1 MENDSISV
9 FYTKDFYF
17 VSVLTKGVLCAKFAL
32 PPPSFWGVLVLY
44 IAFPSHIKMYY
55 FTSHKEK
62 KWHSVFCCCCSF
74 GSTLW
79 KITFLEEITYLSVIT
94 NNTIN

>member
-32 PPPSFWGVLVLY
+32 PPPSLGGGGVLVLY
-44 IAFPSHIKMYY
+44 IAFPSHIKMHY

-62 KWHSVFCCCCSF
+62 KWHC
-74 GSTLW
+74 
-79 KITFLEEITYLSVIT
+79 FLLLLLFRFDSLEDNIS
-94 NNTIN
+94 